1 MLINYSIHFLLY
13 NDLRLPEMDAS
24 RKGEYEYEVESYP
37 DTIALSEMKTSKGIS
52 IIHTRK

>member
-1 MLINYSIHFLLY
+1 
-13 NDLRLPEMDAS
+13 MDAS